1 MVMCNEAGSFFLYF
15 LSFALLAVGQ
25 ILMINDFE
33 GREEGGGGGEGEGG

>member
-1 MVMCNEAGSFFLYF
+1 MRQALFFLYF

-33 GREEGGGGGEGEGG
+33 GRGGGGGGGMIGVGEGEK